1 MDKTEELM
9 QNRTLNYFSRLCQIP
24 RESHNEKAVSDFI
37 VDWAVSLGL
46 EVKQDEFLNVY
57 IKKPG
62 TAGREGEEPILFQAH
77 LDMVCEK
84 ESDSS
89 HDFKT
94 DPIKWRIDGDWILS
108 ADHTSLGADC
118 GIGVAHIMEILSS
131 RDISHPPIEVLL
143 TTREE
148 TDMMGAKGFDIS
160 FLSLIH
166 I

>member
-94 DPIKWRIDGDWILS
+94 DPIK
-108 ADHTSLGADC
+108 
-118 GIGVAHIMEILSS
+118 
-131 RDISHPPIEVLL
+131 
-143 TTREE
+143 
-148 TDMMGAKGFDIS
+148 
-160 FLSLIH
+160 
-166 I
+166 